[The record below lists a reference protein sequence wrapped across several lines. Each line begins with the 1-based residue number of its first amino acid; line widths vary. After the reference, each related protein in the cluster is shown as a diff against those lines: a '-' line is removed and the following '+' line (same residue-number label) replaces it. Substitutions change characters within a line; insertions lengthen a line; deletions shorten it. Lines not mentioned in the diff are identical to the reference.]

1 MPVSQTVF
9 EKYSE
14 DGRMTCSQLKAMLE
28 EQGYTEV
35 IRDEE
40 IDAAFI
46 RLDKDESGTLC
57 YPEFLEWWRAEYEPK
72 FPEPAPG
79 EWEEPVSYQ
88 RSMGLKFLSRM
99 ESTLTR
105 EAKSEFMQATDNSTV
120 MTRETFHRHCY
131 LNGYCLSADEVDL
144 AFEEL
149 DKDGS
154 GGVDFSEYLR
164 WWRKDDRFKHL
175 PQDESQ
181 EMKDWVRQVSDYFR
195 QYDEDFSG
203 YLNEEQFTRMFK
215 ESLSDWGL
223 SLEDVLAQCDVNHD
237 GRISLNEFIVWYAGS
252 QEE

>member
-9 EKYSE
+9 EKYSV
-14 DGRMTCSQLKAMLE
+14 DGQMTCRQLKSMLE

-46 RLDKDESGTLC
+46 RLDKDESGLLS

-72 FPEPAPG
+72 YPEPAPG

-88 RSMGLKFLSRM
+88 RSMGLMFLSRM
-99 ESTLTR
+99 ESTKTK
-105 EAKSEFMQATDNSTV
+105 EAKSDFMRATDNATV
-120 MTRETFHRHCY
+120 MTKETFHRHCY
-131 LNGYCLSADEVDL
+131 RNGYCLTLDEVDQ
-144 AFEEL
+144 AFQEL

-154 GGVDFSEYLR
+154 GEVDFSEYLR
-164 WWRKDDRFKHL
+164 WWRTDDRFKHL

-181 EMKDWVRQVSDYFR
+181 EMREWVVQVSDYFR
-195 QYDEDFSG
+195 QYDTDFSG
-203 YLNEEQFTRMFK
+203 YLDTEQFTKMFN

-223 SLEDVLAQCDVNHD
+223 SLEDVLDQADVNRD
-237 GRISLNEFIVWYAGS
+237 GKISLNEFISWYAGS
-252 QEE
+252 QEG